1 MKKNI
6 INIMLTM
13 SLILTMII
21 TPVFAEPDS
30 ETDVIT
36 SESAIESD
44 NPQEDESEVTEPDTS
59 SLFNDYVLVGLKY
72 GSSAEHSFDIYSENG
87 FIIADIIDGVVT
99 PVVTGIDFD
108 TLTLF
113 SENGVVSVAG
123 N

>member
-44 NPQEDESEVTEPDTS
+44 NPQEDESEVTEPDT
-59 SLFNDYVLVGLKY
+59 
-72 GSSAEHSFDIYSENG
+72 
-87 FIIADIIDGVVT
+87 
-99 PVVTGIDFD
+99 
-108 TLTLF
+108 
-113 SENGVVSVAG
+113 
-123 N
+123 